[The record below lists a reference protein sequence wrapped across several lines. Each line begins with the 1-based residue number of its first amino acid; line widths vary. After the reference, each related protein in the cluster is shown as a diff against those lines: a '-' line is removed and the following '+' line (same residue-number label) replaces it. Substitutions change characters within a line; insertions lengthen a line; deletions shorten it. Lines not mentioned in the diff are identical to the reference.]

1 MKLQQLGTND
11 KLKKS
16 RTMRMIVTEAQFKKL
31 ASNLLIEHRLGR
43 LQKIKLVKVNN

>member
-1 MKLQQLGTND
+1 MKLEELGTND

-16 RTMRMIVTEAQFKKL
+16 RRMKMIITEAQFKKL
-31 ASNLLIEHRLGR
+31 ASNMLIEHMLGR

>member
-1 MKLQQLGTND
+1 MKIHEFETND

-16 RTMRMIVTEAQFKKL
+16 RRMKMVITEAQFKKL

>member
-1 MKLQQLGTND
+1 MKLQELDTND

-16 RTMRMIVTEAQFKKL
+16 RRMRIIITEAQFKKL
-31 ASNLLIEHRLGR
+31 ARNTIIEHRLGR